1 MAEAIVSTLSE
12 KLTSLLADK
21 IFQEVSLVINFRED
35 VESICDELDSF
46 KTVLNNVRE
55 LTNSSSTTNWLHK
68 VQDFLYRAMDIVEE
82 CEVRK
87 FRNPFFRYRMGR
99 RIKTLKKSISN
110 IHSSAKHLKY
120 LKSVVDANAHFHSLY
135 ANTEDK
141 SKKSIAL
148 LTESR
153 TVGMKKE
160 IDLITNWVLQDGFTV
175 IAVVGTGGMGKTLV
189 LQNVLSKQTVRQ
201 RFDHVIWL
209 AVSQKYIVKELL
221 LEMCRQIKVPSDSED
236 LSGLAED
243 KLKQIIHKHLA
254 NKCCLLVLDDVWEEI
269 SLEQIGFE
277 LQSGDDK
284 IIVSTRDKRVGD
296 AMKARET
303 HEMKYLTTAESLEL
317 FNLHAFP
324 GQNPPH
330 ELVSDRENHPPS
342 EEMKLISERI
352 VQKCEGSRKDP

>member
-68 VQDFLYRAMDIVEE
+68 VQDFLYHAMDIVEE

-141 SKKSIAL
+141 SKK
-148 LTESR
+148 
-153 TVGMKKE
+153 
-160 IDLITNWVLQDGFTV
+160 IDC
-175 IAVVGTGGMGKTLV
+175 
-189 LQNVLSKQTVRQ
+189 S
-201 RFDHVIWL
+201 
-209 AVSQKYIVKELL
+209 SY
-221 LEMCRQIKVPSDSED
+221 
-236 LSGLAED
+236 
-243 KLKQIIHKHLA
+243 
-254 NKCCLLVLDDVWEEI
+254 
-269 SLEQIGFE
+269 
-277 LQSGDDK
+277 
-284 IIVSTRDKRVGD
+284 
-296 AMKARET
+296 
-303 HEMKYLTTAESLEL
+303 
-317 FNLHAFP
+317 
-324 GQNPPH
+324 
-330 ELVSDRENHPPS
+330 
-342 EEMKLISERI
+342 RI
-352 VQKCEGSRKDP
+352 